1 MADVERRDKGR
12 SKGGRVEIKKK
23 VSYQTQ
29 QKRQTFSYEHSLS
42 RSKKKSKLIHGI

>member
-23 VSYQTQ
+23 FLT
-29 QKRQTFSYEHSLS
+29 RHN
-42 RSKKKSKLIHGI
+42 KKGKHFPTNIVYLEVKK